1 MKSYLESILTVLL
14 VGSLSSVLM
23 PEGEGRRFVRF
34 ALSILVLAAVMS
46 PFRTGEVVR
55 FLSSYTPNAFEE
67 QVKEGEAYLLE
78 REEKAIEEG
87 LSSSLAER
95 YGLSHSLIALDADC
109 VAEKVGE
116 GRTVRVSFVRL
127 HLYGRAC
134 MADVPSMVKTIQSE
148 LSAECEVIYHR

>member
-14 VGSLSSVLM
+14 VGSLSTVLM

-46 PFRTGEVVR
+46 PFRTGEVVH
-55 FLSSYTPNAFEE
+55 FLSFYTPHAFEE
-67 QVKEGEAYLLE
+67 QTAVGEAYLLE

-87 LSSSLAER
+87 LASAFAEKYGFSS
-95 YGLSHSLIALDADC
+95 SLIALDADC
-109 VAEKVGE
+109 VAEE
-116 GRTVRVSFVRL
+116 TEDGRTVRVLFVRL

-134 MADVPSMVKTIQSE
+134 LSDVPAMVERIKSE
-148 LSAECEVIYHR
+148 LLSECEVIYHR

>member
-1 MKSYLESILTVLL
+1 MKGYLESILTVLL
-14 VGSLSSVLM
+14 VGSLSSALM

-34 ALSILVLAAVMS
+34 ALAILVLVSVVS

-55 FLSSYTPNAFEE
+55 FLTSYTPEAFEE
-67 QVKEGEAYLLE
+67 QAVVGEAYLLA

-87 LSSSLAER
+87 LAAALAEKHGLSSS
-95 YGLSHSLIALDADC
+95 SIVLDADC
-109 VAEKVGE
+109 MVEEEEA

-134 MADVPSMVKTIQSE
+134 FSDVPSMVERIKNE
-148 LSAECEVIYHR
+148 LGSECEVIYHR